1 MNPAELEVAKKVFIR
16 NAFFSHPENV
26 LVSMLCDDEPR
37 IRIEAVKRMLDLR
50 NNQLSSEVGS
60 KMEVSRMDIC
70 GKIDGNN
77 VMPTYIRPF
86 RLPKLNFQAQVYTEL
101 FNWDITVITEPP
113 LIRNITDNELKD
125 IYDTPLS
132 LPRYMCHNQPVE
144 RSVKVVTEAS
154 NSVCGEEN
162 RDGFI
167 RQRLKSRRLMPCTNS
182 KQDFSIHFS

>member
-1 MNPAELEVAKKVFIR
+1 
-16 NAFFSHPENV
+16 
-26 LVSMLCDDEPR
+26 MLCDDEPR

-60 KMEVSRMDIC
+60 KMEVSRMDICGKIDGNNDIC

-182 KQDFSIHFS
+182 KQDFSNHFS